1 MSETTTRTTSR
12 TLDVPGAVLAYDV
25 RTPAAPGDLPP
36 LVVMGSPMAASGFG
50 QLVDL
55 IDDRVVVTYDPR
67 GTERSTLAADG
78 EVSVERHAD
87 DLHEVVAALGLG
99 PVDVFGS
106 SGGGVVGLSWI
117 ERHPEDV
124 RTFVAHEPPITPLLE
139 DAETATAV
147 QADIVETYR
156 REGFG
161 PAMAKFVALVSH
173 VGPLPADYL
182 DRPAPD
188 PAMFGFPTED
198 DGSRDDLLLG
208 LNLATMPSWAPDGD
222 ALRAA
227 TTRIVPAVSAAGE
240 GTLAWRGG
248 AALAALLGVE
258 PVTFPG
264 DHGGFMVNEWSPA
277 NDPAAFAATLREA
290 LAG

>member
-12 TLDVPGAVLAYDV
+12 TLEMPGTVLAYDV
-25 RTPAAPGDLPP
+25 RDPRDDESDLPP

-55 IDDRVVVTYDPR
+55 LDDRVVVTYDPR

-147 QADIVETYR
+147 QADVVETYR
-156 REGFG
+156 PRGLRARDSEVRRAR
-161 PAMAKFVALVSH
+161 PSH
-173 VGPLPADYL
+173 VRRYPRTTSTARRPTRRCSASRRTTTGRATTCSSAGTWPPCRRGRPTATPCVRR
-182 DRPAPD
+182 RPA
-188 PAMFGFPTED
+188 
-198 DGSRDDLLLG
+198 S
-208 LNLATMPSWAPDGD
+208 
-222 ALRAA
+222 
-227 TTRIVPAVSAAGE
+227 
-240 GTLAWRGG
+240 
-248 AALAALLGVE
+248 
-258 PVTFPG
+258 
-264 DHGGFMVNEWSPA
+264 SP
-277 NDPAAFAATLREA
+277 R
-290 LAG
+290 